1 MRYDVCMKRECKNC
15 IYESKC
21 FEKKESIMNIQKINI
36 LKLKPSEYNPRK
48 DLQPEDEEY
57 IKIKNSILEFGYVA
71 PVIINADMT
80 VIGGHQRLKVLKEL
94 GYEEIQCIV
103 VDLDKNKEKA
113 LNLALNK
120 ISGEWDN
127 DKLEAILAEL
137 KETDIDINVTGFS
150 NDEIDDILKD
160 IIGSN
165 EDDFDLEEALDE
177 IEEPTT
183 KVGDVWLLG
192 KHRLLCGDSTQQED
206 VIRLMNNQEADMLLT
221 DPPYNVDYEG
231 TAGKIE
237 NDNMNETE
245 FYNLLIDAFKNMYSV
260 AKVGCPIYVFH
271 ADTEGLNFRNAF
283 KNAGF
288 KLAQCLVWV
297 KNTFVMGRQDYQ
309 WKHEPILYGWKEGK
323 AHYFIDSRSQNT
335 VLEFDKPTRN
345 AEHPTMKPIDLL
357 VYLIKNSSK
366 ENNLIVDLFG
376 GSGSSLIAAEQ
387 SNRICYTMELD
398 PRYCDV
404 IIKRWE
410 TLTGQKAELEK
421 K

>member
-1 MRYDVCMKRECKNC
+1 MKYDVCMKRECKNC
-15 IYESKC
+15 IYETRC
-21 FEKKESIMNIQKINI
+21 FEKKESNMNIQKINI

-137 KETDIDINVTGFS
+137 KETDIDMNITGFS

-160 IIGSN
+160 IMGSN
-165 EDDFDLEEALDE
+165 EDDFDLEEALEE
-177 IEEPTT
+177 IEEPIT
-183 KVGDVWLLG
+183 KVGDIWKLG
-192 KHRLLCGDSTQQED
+192 KHRLLCGDSTQQEE
-206 VIRLMNNQEADMLLT
+206 VMHLMNNQEADMLLT

-245 FYNLLIDAFKNMYSV
+245 FYNLLIDAFKNMHSV
-260 AKVGCPIYVFH
+260 AKAGCPIYVFY

-387 SNRICYTMELD
+387 TNRICYTMELD

>member
-1 MRYDVCMKRECKNC
+1 MKYDVCMKRECKNC

-21 FEKKESIMNIQKINI
+21 FEKKESTMNIQKINI

-127 DKLEAILAEL
+127 NKLEAILAEL
-137 KETDIDINVTGFS
+137 KETDIDINITGFS
-150 NDEIDDILKD
+150 NDEVDDILKD

-183 KVGDVWLLG
+183 KVGDIWRLG
-192 KHRLLCGDSTQQED
+192 KHRLLCGDSTQKED
-206 VIRLMNNQEADMLLT
+206 VMHLMNNQEADMLLT

-245 FYNLLIDAFKNMYSV
+245 FYNLLIDAFINMYSV
-260 AKVGCPIYVFH
+260 AKAGAPIYVFH

-387 SNRICYTMELD
+387 SNRICYAMELD